1 MTHSPPQPTI
11 PVACPDCLSDQVKG
25 PDQPSTGLSYW
36 RCLKCGI
43 VWNPERAPERGAVR
57 HSNARRSTRQSD
69 NGDYW
74 KNR

>member
-1 MTHSPPQPTI
+1 MTDSAPEPTI

-25 PDQPSTGLSYW
+25 PDQPGRETYW

-43 VWNPERAPERGAVR
+43 VWSPKRVPDRAGLRSSMSG
-57 HSNARRSTRQSD
+57 RSTQQRGGGS
-69 NGDYW
+69 YW